1 MRDFEYALASD
12 LKGFADTTLRVRV
25 IRREGDLVWV
35 RTADLRD
42 AGTPLV
48 LNASQIEAEPE
59 PEPFLMHFAARVMF
73 G

>member
-1 MRDFEYALASD
+1 MREYALAHD
-12 LKGFADTTLRVRV
+12 LKGFADTTLRVSV
-25 IRREGDLVWV
+25 TRREGDMVWV

-48 LNASQIEAEPE
+48 LKASQIEAIPDADSQ
-59 PEPFLMHFAARVMF
+59 FRHASGLVWI